1 MRDTQAELPW
11 GKIVTF
17 STKLF
22 GSNGEDIAVSYLKK
36 EGYKIVE
43 RNYRASRG
51 EIDII
56 AYDGERLAFIEV
68 KARRNKKFGEGQWA
82 VDLRKQRQII
92 RASLN
97 YMMHRKLKNMAY
109 RFDTVTVE
117 DGQADGYKVML
128 IKDAFQPDGSA
139 YNV

>member
-1 MRDTQAELPW
+1 MTLN
-11 GKIVTF
+11 
-17 STKLF
+17 TKLF
-22 GSNGEDIAVSYLKK
+22 GNNGEDIAVSYLKK

-56 AYDGERLAFIEV
+56 AHDGERLAFIEV
-68 KARRNKKFGEGQWA
+68 KARRNREFGEGQWA
-82 VDLRKQRQII
+82 VDARKQKQII
-92 RASLN
+92 KAALN

-109 RFDTVTVE
+109 RFDTVIVE
-117 DGQADGYKVML
+117 DHQADGYKVML
-128 IKDAFQPDGSA
+128 IKDAFQPDGSE